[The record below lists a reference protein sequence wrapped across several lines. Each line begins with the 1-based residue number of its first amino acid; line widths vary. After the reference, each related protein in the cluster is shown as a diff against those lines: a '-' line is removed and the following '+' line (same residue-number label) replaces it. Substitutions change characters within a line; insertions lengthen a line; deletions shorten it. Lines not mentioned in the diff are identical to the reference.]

1 MRCGSSLIDHTAR
14 SLARM
19 GAHYLELAGYATAAI
34 DDLAIVGATEWTFGT
49 NGDYSSAVLRTRD
62 DRMLIVRQPNSAVA
76 MGEQLAISR
85 ALACLTAGL
94 RSRLPF
100 TIPTEL
106 GRLNTADVQL
116 AVYEFI
122 PGTTCDRVPLEHDS
136 MLVADI
142 GRAIAAIHA
151 LPKQY
156 VESAGLPVQTAN
168 DSREA
173 VEQLMAKA
181 RETGRLPSALDERW
195 GGAVDDL
202 SLWSFVPSVIHG
214 SLERGSLLTNGA
226 GIVGILGWGDLRIG
240 DPARDMSWLHSVDG
254 AVNRAVFDEYV
265 ESRGA
270 SVDRQLRQRSTLY
283 AELELA
289 RWLVHGVETG
299 NAAIIADAEQL
310 LDSLVNRVRALEQT
324 ELRHETLPVL
334 DLVEVQ
340 ELLADAGSKN
350 RHPEQRLL
358 RPDEDEHPSSVLQLD
373 DAVED
378 PEAIGGEQFGEDGS
392 LEDVNVELTEPTS
405 SVDELDID
413 ASFRS
418 PR

>member
-1 MRCGSSLIDHTAR
+1 
-14 SLARM
+14 M

-34 DDLAIVGATEWTFGT
+34 DDLAVVGANEWTFGA
-49 NGDYSSAVLRTRD
+49 NGDYDSAILRTAD
-62 DRMLIVRQPNSAVA
+62 DRMLIARCPNSAA
-76 MGEQLAISR
+76 AAGEQAAISR
-85 ALACLTAGL
+85 SLASLTPGL

-106 GRLNTADVQL
+106 GRLDGADGQL

-122 PGTTCDRVPLEHDS
+122 PGTTCDRVRLEHDS

-142 GRAIAAIHA
+142 GRAVAAIHS
-151 LPKQY
+151 LPRQY
-156 VESAGLPVQTAN
+156 VESAGLPVQSAN
-168 DSREA
+168 DSRDA

-181 RETGRLPSALDERW
+181 RDTGRLPAALDDRW
-195 GGAVDDL
+195 GGAVDDV

-214 SLERGSLLTNGA
+214 SLERGSFLTNGA
-226 GIVGILGWGDLRIG
+226 GVVGVLGWGDLRIG
-240 DPARDMSWLHSVDG
+240 DPARDMSWLHALDG
-254 AVNRAVFDEYV
+254 AVTRAVFDEYV

-270 SVDRQLRQRSTLY
+270 TVDRQLRQRSTLY

-299 NAAIIADAEQL
+299 NDAIIADAEQL

-358 RPDEDEHPSSVLQLD
+358 RPEDAEHPSGELQ
-373 DAVED
+373 
-378 PEAIGGEQFGEDGS
+378 PGEDFEGADGY
-392 LEDVNVELTEPTS
+392 EAEELDEESTFES
-405 SVDELDID
+405 DDELHAEVNAEQEAGSRSDHDLGID
-413 ASFRS
+413 PALRP
-418 PR
+418 PRA